1 MLAKEQVECVK
12 DVSRALRTPATHLMA
27 VFLQD
32 IGHESWTCV
41 ARFFC
46 GDLSNAQAWMMV
58 DAIELAVKEADPKAV
73 LKMHG
78 CGADGA
84 FSFMLDGRDGE
95 ITNLTQLANAASAAH
110 AKFKQS
116 EEYTDA
122 STKKHGIRRATVLW
136 SRWRAAKVRGVVA
149 QPRRAKIL
157 GMGSAMPQGER
168 QASLARWAASRRER
182 KPKAAFT
189 QFLVERCRGG
199 ATPRSVLY
207 GTGHDDAIPAEE
219 RVLLDAMRA
228 LEIPAR
234 RAEVW
239 TEEETQEE
247 CARWQGSQKP
257 YEFTAWQGD
266 SPEDAATHASFDRG
280 MKILYSREGG
290 EETSRAF
297 ADITDPMEE
306 ACKRAA
312 MDELLQ
318 KHPNLSSHIYCP
330 ATKAG
335 LLQIFV
341 ECSDHK
347 LKNFF
352 YGILGQKEGEEQET
366 WPIVCS
372 ELLVV
377 ARKYNCL
384 GAEAVLTGANDKQED
399 LVYRALVVDE
409 DFKQALLKEGLFASC
424 LVLDIVGE
432 LFEAFNMPGLTL
444 VERIIRHYH
453 FAFLNFCLWGE
464 DLFLP
469 SNNKGDA
476 FKQRRGLVPDSLL
489 AMHANCDAIM
499 FLLEHLPEP
508 ERLKFCDRCFSN
520 VYDCELYF
528 SLLVQRC
535 GYKPDALTA
544 EGAFHNIDA
553 LAAIKKM
560 RDRPFWISM
569 SNSKHYD
576 HKTLTDSAMKH
587 WNSGSRIDP
596 KCDAYKAWT
605 KELVARA
612 EKKCDKP
619 ARTVREHYK

>member
-1 MLAKEQVECVK
+1 MLAEEQVECVK

-46 GDLSNAQAWMMV
+46 GDLSNAQAWMMI
-58 DAIELAVKEADPKAV
+58 DAIELAVKEADPKGV

-122 STKKHGIRRATVLW
+122 STKKHGIRRAAVLW

-157 GMGSAMPQGER
+157 GMGAAMPQGER

-189 QFLVERCRGG
+189 QFLSERCRGG

-280 MKILYSREGG
+280 LQILYSREGG

-335 LLQIFV
+335 LLQIFA

-372 ELLVV
+372 KLLAV
-377 ARKYNCL
+377 ARKYNCRGRRRSRL
-384 GAEAVLTGANDKQED
+384 DRRERQAGRPRVPRARRRRGLQASAYQGRPVCVVPRPGHRR
-399 LVYRALVVDE
+399 RALRGLQHARAD
-409 DFKQALLKEGLFASC
+409 ARRAHHPPLPLRLL
-424 LVLDIVGE
+424 E
-432 LFEAFNMPGLTL
+432 LLSLG
-444 VERIIRHYH
+444 
-453 FAFLNFCLWGE
+453 
-464 DLFLP
+464 
-469 SNNKGDA
+469 
-476 FKQRRGLVPDSLL
+476 RGLVPAVEQQRRRLQATPRTRSRQPPR
-489 AMHANCDAIM
+489 DA
-499 FLLEHLPEP
+499 
-508 ERLKFCDRCFSN
+508 R
-520 VYDCELYF
+520 EL
-528 SLLVQRC
+528 
-535 GYKPDALTA
+535 
-544 EGAFHNIDA
+544 
-553 LAAIKKM
+553 
-560 RDRPFWISM
+560 
-569 SNSKHYD
+569 
-576 HKTLTDSAMKH
+576 
-587 WNSGSRIDP
+587 
-596 KCDAYKAWT
+596 
-605 KELVARA
+605 
-612 EKKCDKP
+612 
-619 ARTVREHYK
+619 